1 MCFTNNLRLMDNQ
14 ITGLPQAENVKQG
27 HHQLTLRRLSGCC
40 SMKLQLSSY
49 HVKRNI
55 VMQSETDPR
64 IYAKLFLK

>member
-55 VMQSETDPR
+55 VLCK
-64 IYAKLFLK
+64 AFLK